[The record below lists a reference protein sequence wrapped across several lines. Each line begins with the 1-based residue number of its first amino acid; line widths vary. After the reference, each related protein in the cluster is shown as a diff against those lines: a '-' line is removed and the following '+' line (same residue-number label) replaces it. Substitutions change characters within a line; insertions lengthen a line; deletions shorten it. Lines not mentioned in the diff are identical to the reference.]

1 MKSGIVTLQ
10 SILRA
15 EKDCATATHP
25 SEMGVTFKRRMLTL
39 MGLRRDR
46 NPYNCVET
54 VFSIVGY
61 GTSGPVKFMSRHRPT
76 EMQLEHRKACV
87 RIFILELFMIISN

>member
-1 MKSGIVTLQ
+1 MESGIVTLQ

-25 SEMGVTFKRRMLTL
+25 SEMGVTLKRRMLTL

-61 GTSGPVKFMSRHRPT
+61 GTSCLGTDPQKCNLNT
-76 EMQLEHRKACV
+76 EKHV
-87 RIFILELFMIISN
+87 